1 MLRSNLIS
9 TKNDI
14 LNLISQVSVLQC
26 LTEEDMKR
34 QIEMIVS
41 EINHISL
48 DLDKSINETD
58 SIQAAIN
65 GIISSLK

>member
-41 EINHISL
+41 EINHIAL

>member
-14 LNLISQVSVLQC
+14 LNLISQVSVIQC

-34 QIEMIVS
+34 QIEMIAS
-41 EINHISL
+41 ELNRIAL

>member
-14 LNLISQVSVLQC
+14 LNLISQVSVIQC

-41 EINHISL
+41 EINHIAL
-48 DLDKSINETD
+48 DLEKSINETNN
-58 SIQAAIN
+58 IQAAIN

>member
-1 MLRSNLIS
+1 MLRSDLIS
-9 TKNDI
+9 VKNDI
-14 LNLISQVSVLQC
+14 LNLISQVSILQC

-65 GIISSLK
+65 EITSSLK